1 MMFDQALQTYLEGF
15 ISEVRMK
22 RIKEVV
28 AQRTRH
34 VTVVLEDI
42 WQPQNASAAIR
53 TSECM
58 GLQEVHVIKNGE
70 GYKINKQV
78 VKGASKWMEIHKYT
92 KKENNTQTCL
102 MQLKDRGYKIVAT
115 VPAENSGLLTNL
127 DVKDKTA
134 FVFGSE
140 KNGVSDEVLKLCD
153 SRISIPMY
161 GFTES
166 YNISVSVAIS
176 LFHFI
181 NETKKQNIRWNLGE
195 REQNELLQNWTRQSI
210 KKCDLLVQEFFTTH
224 GGKKEGRD

>member
-1 MMFDQALQTYLEGF
+1 MFDQALQTYLEGF
-15 ISEVRMK
+15 ISDVRMN

-28 AQRTRH
+28 SQRTRH

-58 GLQEVHVIKNGE
+58 GLQEVHVIKNGD

-78 VKGASKWMEIHKYT
+78 VRGATKWMEVHKYT
-92 KKENNTQTCL
+92 RFENNTQTCL
-102 MQLKDRGYKIVAT
+102 AGLKERGYKIVAT
-115 VPAENSGLLTNL
+115 LPAENSMLLTDL
-127 DVKDKTA
+127 DVNSKTA

-140 KNGVSDEVLKLCD
+140 KSGVSKEVLDMCD
-153 SRISIPMY
+153 SKISIPMF

-181 NETKKQNIRWNLGE
+181 NETKKQNIRWSLHDDEKND
-195 REQNELLQNWTRQSI
+195 LLHKWTKQCI
-210 KKCDLLVQEFFTTH
+210 KKCDLLVQEFYTTH
-224 GGKKEGRD
+224 GGKNKP

>member
-1 MMFDQALQTYLEGF
+1 MFNQELQNYLEGF
-15 ISEVRMK
+15 ISPVRMN
-22 RIKEVV
+22 RIKEVIS
-28 AQRTRH
+28 QRTRH

-58 GLQEVHVIKNGE
+58 GLQEVHIIKNGE

-78 VKGASKWMEIHKYT
+78 VKGANKWMEINKYT
-92 KKENNTQTCL
+92 DFENNTHACL
-102 MQLKDRGYKIVAT
+102 SQLKARGYKIVAT
-115 VPAENSGLLTNL
+115 VPSENSQLLTNL
-127 DVKDKTA
+127 DVQDKTA

-140 KNGVSDEVLKLCD
+140 KNGVSDDVLDMCD
-153 SRISIPMY
+153 SKISIPMF

-181 NETKKQNIRWNLGE
+181 HESKKQKANWQLSDA
-195 REQNELLQNWTRQSI
+195 EQKELLEKWTKQCI
-210 KKCDLLVQEFFTTH
+210 KKCDLIVQEFFTLH
-224 GGKKEGRD
+224 GGKKQAS

>member
-1 MMFDQALQTYLEGF
+1 MYNQALQTYLEGF
-15 ISEVRMK
+15 LSPERAA

-34 VTVVLEDI
+34 VTIVLEDV

-58 GLQEVHVIKNGE
+58 GLQEVHIIKNGE

-92 KKENNTQTCL
+92 KKENNTRTCL
-102 MQLKDRGYKIVAT
+102 TQLKDRGYKIVAT
-115 VPAENSGLLTNL
+115 VPGENSGLLTKL

-140 KNGVSDEVLKLCD
+140 KNGVSDEVLELCD
-153 SRISIPMY
+153 SRISIPMF

-181 NETKKQNIRWNLGE
+181 NETKKQNIRWSLDE
-195 REQNELLQNWTRQSI
+195 REQNELLQNWTKQSI
-210 KKCDLLVQEFFTTH
+210 KKCDLLVQEFFTKH
-224 GGKKEGRD
+224 GGKKEARD